1 MAAAFRFQFG
11 LELTEL
17 EDFRFSTAE
26 PSSSEVSLPLPSLYL
41 TPCCP
46 PSRAC
51 TVVHWPMFRGGPS
64 RGGLPAGWLIVE
76 IVEFFRGESP
86 SSPSIAELPSTPTL
100 NSTETQPPV
109 PASYSAEGRGTV
121 NCRRRDAG
129 GRGRF
134 RRRGGDD
141 VQCFITSSCPR
152 SHRLRGGAPLW
163 ATTRC
168 RRRNDRAS
176 RARDGRAGAGK
187 RVDRSA
193 ACERPRS
200 RERRWKEAGMRS
212 R

>member
-1 MAAAFRFQFG
+1 LAAAFRFQFG

-109 PASYSAEGRGTV
+109 PASYSAEGRGTG
-121 NCRRRDAG
+121 NYRRRDAG

-141 VQCFITSSCPR
+141 VQCFITPFALAAADFEAARRCGPR
-152 SHRLRGGAPLW
+152 RVAAGGTTERAGQETDARVQGRGWIVRLRV
-163 ATTRC
+163 R
-168 RRRNDRAS
+168 
-176 RARDGRAGAGK
+176 GRG
-187 RVDRSA
+187 
-193 ACERPRS
+193 
-200 RERRWKEAGMRS
+200 RE
-212 R
+212 